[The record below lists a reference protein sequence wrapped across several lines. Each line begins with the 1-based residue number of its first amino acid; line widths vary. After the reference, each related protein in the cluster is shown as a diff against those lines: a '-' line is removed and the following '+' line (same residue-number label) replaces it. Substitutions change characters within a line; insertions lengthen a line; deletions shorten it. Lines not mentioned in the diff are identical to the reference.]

1 MFTYSTIKK
10 AAAPMTGGVNCPLV
24 EDATSTA
31 PAFSRENPIRFINGI
46 VNVPVVTVLAM
57 EDPDIITENTP
68 LNIRAF
74 MVFKAETQN
83 RKFGTA
89 DRIRSAMKNYYK
101 EKPFCRADGWNRSDA
116 SGNPADCLNIKH
128 YLQGLKKKKISD
140 SEQARKAVP
149 LH

>member
-57 EDPDIITENTP
+57 EDPDIIPVIMEDKTAALAGPPRSAPKSAIATLMNQFPPPAFSSRAPNRTNRKIIVVETPKATPNTP
-68 LNIRAF
+68 SVCI
-74 MVFKAETQN
+74 Q
-83 RKFGTA
+83 
-89 DRIRSAMKNYYK
+89 
-101 EKPFCRADGWNRSDA
+101 
-116 SGNPADCLNIKH
+116 
-128 YLQGLKKKKISD
+128 
-140 SEQARKAVP
+140 
-149 LH
+149 